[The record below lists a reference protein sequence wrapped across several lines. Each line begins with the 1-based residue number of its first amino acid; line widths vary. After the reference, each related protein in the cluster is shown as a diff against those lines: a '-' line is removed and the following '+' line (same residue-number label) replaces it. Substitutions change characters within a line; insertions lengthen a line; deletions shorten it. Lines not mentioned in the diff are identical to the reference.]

1 MPRRSRSTWRN
12 VSPRDKT
19 LLWGRAAARCNHPSC
34 KRFLV
39 EPATS
44 EDAEAMFGQAA
55 HIIAHGETGPRA
67 DPSYPADRLDTY
79 ENLILLCGNC
89 HAIVDKQPNTYTPA
103 DLRAWK
109 QEHES
114 WVQQVTE
121 PVGHVPVPWLVLL
134 QEDQPQI
141 DESLAVEALRP
152 DVANGE
158 AHRLVATPAEGGW
171 EAAARRQE
179 EFVEA
184 LLGSVK
190 PEERRLAVFS
200 LTRIPLAVHLGYAL
214 SDRCRIA
221 VYQYHRD
228 EPQWAWPAT
237 LDATC
242 TLATASREVVSADE
256 DGDLIIR
263 VSLSAT
269 VTAEVTR
276 AVVGAP
282 VAEVHIAVDEP
293 SVMWLRSRQ
302 QLAEF
307 VKTFRGSLEWAR
319 AELGNHCTGIHLFYA
334 GPTPGAIEIGRLYNP
349 RMNPPLH
356 LYEYTHGHDQPY
368 SAALVLNAGVQP

>member
-1 MPRRSRSTWRN
+1 MPRRSTWRN
-12 VSPRDKT
+12 VSAKDKM

-44 EDAEAMFGQAA
+44 EDADAMFGQAA
-55 HIIAHGETGPRA
+55 HIIAHGSTGPRA
-67 DPSYPADRLDTY
+67 DPSYPKEKLDTY

-89 HAIVDKQPNTYTPA
+89 HAIVDKQPNTYTPSE
-103 DLRAWK
+103 LRAWK

-121 PVGHVPVPWLVLL
+121 PVGHVPVPWLLLL

-141 DESLAVEALRP
+141 DDSLAVEALQP

-158 AHRLVATPAEGGW
+158 AHRLVVTPDEGGW
-171 EAAARRQE
+171 EAAARKQE
-179 EFVEA
+179 EFVEV

-214 SDRCRIA
+214 SDRCRVV

-228 EPQWAWPAT
+228 EQQWSWPPALENSST
-237 LDATC
+237 LARASQEVFSRDATGA
-242 TLATASREVVSADE
+242 LV
-256 DGDLIIR
+256 IR
-263 VSLSAT
+263 VSLSAK
-269 VTAEVTR
+269 VTREVTT
-276 AVVGAP
+276 AVVDSP
-282 VAEVHIAVDEP
+282 IAEVHISVDEP
-293 SVMWLRSRQ
+293 SVTWLRNRQ
-302 QLAEF
+302 QLVEF
-307 VKTFRGSLEWAR
+307 AKTFRRTLEWAR
-319 AELGNHCTGIHLFYA
+319 AELGNRCTGIHLFYA

-349 RMNPPLH
+349 RMNPPLY
-356 LYEYTHGHDQPY
+356 LYEYHHAREPNYEQ
-368 SAALVLNAGVQP
+368 VLDIGGGL